1 MISFNN
7 RVFGIGAHVAAMA
20 VWERFNG
27 EHRRRR
33 YAEKDRSMAGSRDD
47 VRQPWQFVGLA
58 GVYDIVEHLEH
69 EKKRGVAPLSC
80 MAPANG
86 SLPHLLEAMSPVR
99 LFRQVVVQEEKG
111 KSTSSSSASLHEIL
125 PKKFTLICSK
135 ADVVVPP
142 TTSLAF
148 HKMLLLL
155 FPGGD
160 CSILSL
166 DNLQHRDFLRLDA
179 ALPES
184 DLLRNHLLHRLRQ

>member
-1 MISFNN
+1 
-7 RVFGIGAHVAAMA
+7 MA

-27 EHRRRR
+27 EHQRRQNG
-33 YAEKDRSMAGSRDD
+33 KNDRSMAGTRDD
-47 VRQPWQFVGLA
+47 ARQPWQFVGLA
-58 GVYDIVEHLEH
+58 GVYDIVEHLAH
-69 EKKRGVAPLSC
+69 EEKRGVAPLSC

-99 LFRQVVVQEEKG
+99 LFRQVVMQEEKG
-111 KSTSSSSASLHEIL
+111 KDTSSSSSSLHEIL

-142 TTSLAF
+142 DTSLAF

-160 CSILSL
+160 CSMLSL
-166 DNLQHRDFLRLDA
+166 DKLQHRDFLCLDA
-179 ALPES
+179 AIPES
-184 DLLRNHLLHRLRQ
+184 DLFRDHLLCRLRQK